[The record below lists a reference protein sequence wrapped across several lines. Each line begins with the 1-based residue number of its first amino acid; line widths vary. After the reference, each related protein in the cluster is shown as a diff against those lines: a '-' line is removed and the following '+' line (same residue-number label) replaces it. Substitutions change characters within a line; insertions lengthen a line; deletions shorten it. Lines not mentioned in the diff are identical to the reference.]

1 VTAQVDERLRRRLLG
16 APAVAVHRVALRL
29 ASRVLRGRGGEGP
42 AGAPVRFLL
51 QNAWT
56 VGGTI
61 RTTMNLAGWLA
72 RTHDDVEV
80 ISVRRMRENPFWPFP
95 AGVPVSALEDKR
107 SSHKRPLLSRLP
119 SLLVH
124 PDDFAY
130 AGASL
135 HTDVKIV
142 RWLRS
147 LEGGVLVSTRPAF
160 NLVVAALAPPG
171 VTVIGQEHMNFTAH
185 RPRLQADMRRWYR
198 RLDAL
203 SVLNADDERDYGEIL
218 AGSGTRV
225 VRIPNSLPPLTG
237 GVSPLDAPVVVGAGR
252 LTGQKGFDL
261 LIDAFAPVAA
271 AHPEWRLRIYGNG
284 PKREELERQIAAR
297 GLGGSVE
304 LMGASRE
311 LGEEFAKASLF
322 VLSSRFEGFGMVLVE
337 AMSKGLPAVSFDC
350 PRGPA
355 DIVSHGRDGLLV
367 PTEDVPAMSAA
378 LLELIGDADRRREY
392 GRAALEKAR
401 DYDIEAIGPR
411 WEALL
416 AELLDAASGADRGRA
431 GR

>member
-1 VTAQVDERLRRRLLG
+1 MTAQVDERLRRRLLG

-29 ASRVLRGRGGEGP
+29 AARMLRGRGGG
-42 AGAPVRFLL
+42 GSSGPVRFLL

-72 RTHDDVEV
+72 RSREDVEV
-80 ISVRRMRENPFWPFP
+80 VSVRRMRDKPFWPFP
-95 AGVPVSALEDKR
+95 SGVPVSALEDR
-107 SSHKRPLLSRLP
+107 RAGARRPLLARLP
-119 SLLVH
+119 SLLIH

-135 HTDVKIV
+135 KTDIELV

-147 LEGGVLVSTRPAF
+147 LQGGVLISTRPAF

-218 AGSGTRV
+218 AGSGARV
-225 VRIPNSLPPLTG
+225 VRIPNSLPPMSG
-237 GVSPLDAPVVVGAGR
+237 GVSALDAPAVVGAGR

-284 PKREELERQIAAR
+284 PKREELERQIEAR
-297 GLGGSVE
+297 GLTGSVE

-337 AMSKGLPAVSFDC
+337 AMSKGLPVVSFDC

-355 DIVSHGRDGLLV
+355 DIVSAGRDGLLV
-367 PTEDVPAMSAA
+367 PNEDVAAMSAA
-378 LLELIGDADRRREY
+378 LLELVGDADRRREY

-401 DYDIEAIGPR
+401 RYGIEAIGPR

-416 AELLDAASGADRGRA
+416 KELQEAASGAGRGRA